1 MKENIIL
8 PLVGLVGTMADY
20 VTTKIGLQ
28 YPEIA
33 ELNPLV
39 NPVLEGTFAVGGPI
53 LISVLGDKLKVG
65 RSLKISLMAVP
76 ASFPLVVGVR
86 NIIIIATVNARQYQ
100 ITDFP
105 LIYW

>member
-1 MKENIIL
+1 VKENIIL
-8 PLVGLVGTMADY
+8 PLVGLVGTIADY

-28 YPEIA
+28 YPEIT

-39 NPVLEGTFAVGGPI
+39 NPALEGTFAVGGPI
-53 LISVLGDKLKVG
+53 LISVLGDKLKVD

-76 ASFPLVVGVR
+76 ASIPLVIGIR
-86 NIIIIATVNARQYQ
+86 NLVIIGTVNARRYL
-100 ITDFP
+100 ITEFP